1 MNYYGKINDCQSLT
15 YVKNSDRTVSIFQG
29 VNPLA
34 PTLQCCSY
42 SGFTFDSDKQKC
54 YWTEPVPCDI
64 ENPFKITLNPV
75 GNDGALFFTADNESC
90 TLDIEFDYL
99 FKFTCR
105 TLLDM
110 LSVQNPTLNT
120 FISSEDKQIF
130 NQLLQDIEY
139 QETLCATL
147 TGQKDLIETQIS
159 GTPYSVSCQPSTTQT
174 SLGTLP
180 PSAVS
185 GFSNTGFN
193 QGTGQPSGLTQS
205 PSPVLNNN
213 IYCLTPNGLI
223 EWERILGTTNYQN
236 FLNGDPS
243 SYTCNDITTLLS
255 RDNNFAF
262 SLTNICNIP
271 FGSRTLLEN
280 QLLDLTQQLS
290 ICQNSLDKLIA
301 QRDSFQDTPIQTL
314 CNKPIDMFETLDVS
328 MSLDITDSSNVT
340 TSVIQ
345 IYDLFSA
352 IGVGNLYDYLTGNTD
367 SGFYICA
374 DSDCEPVDFG
384 QNTPRS
390 QALCSQVMS
399 SLIGDLKN
407 ESGLPNTQQGK
418 DDFFA
423 SVPIDAFAS
432 NWLSYKLSITDP
444 QIISQLIGNKVSL
457 TLNLNHTC
465 SDICILLDN
474 IKLNKTCTS
483 VDKTNI
489 FVTKCPG
496 FELERIRD
504 NKKSW
509 ISTTTPLNR
518 DFRILDF
525 EGNNAIR
532 QTNYDVNDERLVLN
546 TKEIDLDIKMASA
559 IETDIWCYA
568 TDNACILTGETY
580 CGPCGYKQFQDD
592 EYFEFMDD
600 EPYQFMDGGIIDNS
614 GGIPPICCG
623 DQIDFNLILTQSLT
637 NTVVLEDFQYIIS
650 SELIDA
656 KNRQTI
662 SSYATLR
669 ALYDRY
675 LNSNLYCGNNS
686 SAFNYMTMEQFSDLV
701 GSYWVDLVEQ
711 VIPATTIWGS
721 VRVYSNTIFD
731 QQKFKYRSYS
741 SLFNTNPFDG
751 EKVLS
756 PINGVSGQCT
766 TVGVEVSTITNVTNP
781 QSIYTSLCLAQMN
794 HGSEFVGQVTV
805 FKTSE

>member
-15 YVKNSDRTVSIFQG
+15 YVKNSDRTVSIFQNG
-29 VNPLA
+29 NPLA

-105 TLLDM
+105 N
-110 LSVQNPTLNT
+110 LSSILNTQNPTLNT
-120 FISSEDKQIF
+120 FVTSESKAIYS
-130 NQLLQDIEY
+130 QLVQDVEY
-139 QETLCATL
+139 QTTLCTTL
-147 TGQKDLIETQIS
+147 TNQKVLLEAQIAATPS
-159 GTPYSVSCQPSTTQT
+159 GSSTT
-174 SLGTLP
+174 
-180 PSAVS
+180 
-185 GFSNTGFN
+185 
-193 QGTGQPSGLTQS
+193 
-205 PSPVLNNN
+205 
-213 IYCLTPNGLI
+213 
-223 EWERILGTTNYQN
+223 ILE
-236 FLNGDPS
+236 L
-243 SYTCNDITTLLS
+243 
-255 RDNNFAF
+255 
-262 SLTNICNIP
+262 
-271 FGSRTLLEN
+271 
-280 QLLDLTQQLS
+280 QLLDITRQLS
-290 ICQNSLDKLIA
+290 SCQNSLEKL
-301 QRDSFQDTPIQTL
+301 QFQLDNFQETPIQTL
-314 CNKPIDMFETLDVS
+314 CDRPIDMFETLDAS
-328 MSLDITDSSNVT
+328 LSLDITDSSNVT
-340 TSVIQ
+340 TSIFQ
-345 IYDLFSA
+345 MYDFFPA

-367 SGFYICA
+367 TGFYVCKNSACDPIQLIQN
-374 DSDCEPVDFG
+374 G
-384 QNTPRS
+384 QNNCNS
-390 QALCSQVMS
+390 LVN
-399 SLIGDLKN
+399 SLIDDLYN
-407 ESGLPNTQQGK
+407 QSGLPIPPSGIADTITFNN
-418 DDFFA
+418 
-423 SVPIDAFAS
+423 SLPINSFAS
-432 NWLSYKLSITDP
+432 NWLTYRLSITDP
-444 QIISQLIGNKVSL
+444 QIISQLIGNKVKL
-457 TLNLNHTC
+457 TINLNHTC
-465 SDICILLDN
+465 GNICILLDN
-474 IKLNKTCTS
+474 IKLNKICTS
-483 VDKTNI
+483 VDNTNI

-532 QTNYDVNDERLVLN
+532 QTNYDVTDERLILN

-559 IETDIWCYA
+559 TETDIWCYA
-568 TDNACILTGETY
+568 VDNACILTGETY

-614 GGIPPICCG
+614 GGVPPICCG

-675 LNSNLYCGNNS
+675 LNSNTYCGNNS

-756 PINGVSGQCT
+756 PINGISGQCT

>member
-1 MNYYGKINDCQSLT
+1 MNYFGKINDCQSLT

-75 GNDGALFFTADNESC
+75 GNDGALFFTADNETC
-90 TLDIEFDYL
+90 TLDIEFKYL
-99 FKFTCR
+99 FKFTCKALYSILN
-105 TLLDM
+105 T
-110 LSVQNPTLNT
+110 QNPTLNT
-120 FISSEDKQIF
+120 FVTSESNAIYS
-130 NQLLQDIEY
+130 QLVQDVEY
-139 QETLCATL
+139 QTTLCTTL
-147 TGQKDLIETQIS
+147 TNQKDLIESQILT
-159 GTPYSVSCQPSTTQT
+159 TPYSISCQPSTTQT
-174 SLGTLP
+174 SIGTLP

-185 GFSNTGFN
+185 GFSNTGF
-193 QGTGQPSGLTQS
+193 GTGLGQVSGITQQPII
-205 PSPVLNNN
+205 PLNND
-213 IYCLTPNGLI
+213 IYCLTQDGLNI
-223 EWERILGTTNYQN
+223 WSNILGPLRYQN
-236 FLNGDPS
+236 FLNGDTS
-243 SYTCNDITTLLS
+243 SYTCNDITTLLAI
-255 RDNNFAF
+255 DNTSLAI
-262 SLTNICNIP
+262 LTNICSTPI
-271 FGSRTLLEN
+271 GSRTTLEN
-280 QLLDLTQQLS
+280 QLLDITTQLS
-290 ICQNSLDKLIA
+290 SCQNSLSKL
-301 QRDSFQDTPIQTL
+301 QQQLDDFQETPIQTL
-314 CNKPIDMFETLDVS
+314 CNRPIDMFETLDAS
-328 MSLDITDSSNVT
+328 LSLDITDSSNVT
-340 TSVIQ
+340 TSVLQ
-345 IYDLFSA
+345 IYDFFSA
-352 IGVGNLYDYLTGNTD
+352 IGVGNLYEYLTGNTD
-367 SGFYICA
+367 SGFYVCTNSACDPLQI
-374 DSDCEPVDFG
+374 S
-384 QNTPRS
+384 QNTS
-390 QALCSQVMS
+390 NTQGICSTVS
-399 SLIGDLKN
+399 DSLIDDLYIQ
-407 ESGLPNTQQGK
+407 SGLPTGLANTIT
-418 DDFFA
+418 FYNTL
-423 SVPIDAFAS
+423 PINSFAS
-432 NWLSYKLSITDP
+432 NWLTYKLSITDP

-465 SDICILLDN
+465 GDICILLDN
-474 IKLNKTCTS
+474 IKLNKVCTS

-509 ISTTTPLNR
+509 VSTTTPLNR

-532 QTNYDVNDERLVLN
+532 QTNYDVIDERLILN

-568 TDNACILTGETY
+568 VDNACILTGETY

-592 EYFEFMDD
+592 EYFEFMDN
-600 EPYQFMDGGIIDNS
+600 EPYQFMDDVPINNS
-614 GGIPPICCG
+614 GGVSSICCG
-623 DQIDFNLILTQSLT
+623 DQIDFNLILTQSLS

-675 LNSNLYCGNNS
+675 LNSNTYCGNDS

-701 GSYWVDLVEQ
+701 GNYWVDLVEQ

-741 SLFNTNPFDG
+741 SLFNTNPYDG
-751 EKVLS
+751 EEVLS
-756 PINGVSGQCT
+756 PINGISGQCT
-766 TVGVEVSTITNVTNP
+766 TVGVEISTITNVTNP

-794 HGSEFVGQVTV
+794 HGSEFIGQVTV
-805 FKTSE
+805 FKTTE